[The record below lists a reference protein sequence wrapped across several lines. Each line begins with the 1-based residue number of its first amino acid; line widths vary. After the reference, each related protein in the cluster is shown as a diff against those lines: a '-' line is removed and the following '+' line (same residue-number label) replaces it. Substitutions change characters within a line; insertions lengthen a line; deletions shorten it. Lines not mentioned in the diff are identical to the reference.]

1 MARRLLKMGNVIVD
15 IKPYKENRDRTIF
28 VFQDTEKLQADLDRA
43 ALHEK
48 VQDKENKENG

>member
-1 MARRLLKMGNVIVD
+1 MGNVIVD